1 MSGSKIYG
9 PSGVGKTALI
19 NEIAK
24 IIDYP
29 VHIEDMTSYT
39 ASGFKGASTEDI
51 LIHLYKNAGEDITKA
66 EHSILFLD
74 EIDKKAG
81 KDADTSIANED
92 VLKSLLK
99 IIEGGVFNVEL
110 DAFGNTI
117 KFDTSNLLI
126 IAGGA
131 FTDLYNNQ
139 AKEKKNV
146 VGFNNDVK
154 SINNEVKYGTEL
166 TIKDF
171 EKFGMPLEFMGRFK
185 TIIRMN
191 ILRKEDLISILKNSN
206 LSELK
211 KYINAF
217 EKKGIK
223 LNLPEEVYEKIAD
236 VASSYG
242 TGARG
247 LNLVVDKIFENVLYE
262 VFENT
267 NLEEITLGKDI
278 VENNSDFTLRK
289 RI

>member
-1 MSGSKIYG
+1 
-9 PSGVGKTALI
+9 
-19 NEIAK
+19 
-24 IIDYP
+24 
-29 VHIEDMTSYT
+29 
-39 ASGFKGASTEDI
+39 
-51 LIHLYKNAGEDITKA
+51 
-66 EHSILFLD
+66 
-74 EIDKKAG
+74 
-81 KDADTSIANED
+81 
-92 VLKSLLK
+92 
-99 IIEGGVFNVEL
+99 
-110 DAFGNTI
+110 
-117 KFDTSNLLI
+117 
-126 IAGGA
+126 
-131 FTDLYNNQ
+131 
-139 AKEKKNV
+139 
-146 VGFNNDVK
+146 
-154 SINNEVKYGTEL
+154 
-166 TIKDF
+166 
-171 EKFGMPLEFMGRFK
+171 MPLEFMGRFK